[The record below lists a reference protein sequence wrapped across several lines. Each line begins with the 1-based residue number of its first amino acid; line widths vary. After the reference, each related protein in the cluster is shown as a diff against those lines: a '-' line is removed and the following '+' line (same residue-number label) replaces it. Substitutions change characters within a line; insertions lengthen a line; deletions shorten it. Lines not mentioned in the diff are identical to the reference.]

1 MTSKSR
7 AFYAIQLQCLIYHIG
22 VAIGNVNMENIKI
35 KVLHKSRTFLIHTP
49 IDKIKTKLLGLTK
62 IAHFDITV
70 RQYDSDYKNK
80 IKTQATERKNQQP
93 SNKGPSNK
101 VTRVI
106 KDFIPSN
113 VLPLKHQ
120 EEQIKEK
127 CGFEVKLKEIQKANI
142 MIATFDKNIT
152 IKLISNLVS
161 TITTSLMLLFQNQN
175 YVPTVAN

>member
-1 MTSKSR
+1 
-7 AFYAIQLQCLIYHIG
+7 
-22 VAIGNVNMENIKI
+22 MENIKI

-62 IAHFDITV
+62 IAHFDVTV

-127 CGFEVKLKEIQKANI
+127 CGFEVKLNEIQKANI
-142 MIATFDKNIT
+142 MIATFDKKHNDKT
-152 IKLISNLVS
+152 DLKFGLNNTYV
-161 TITTSLMLLFQNQN
+161 TTSLMLLFQNQN